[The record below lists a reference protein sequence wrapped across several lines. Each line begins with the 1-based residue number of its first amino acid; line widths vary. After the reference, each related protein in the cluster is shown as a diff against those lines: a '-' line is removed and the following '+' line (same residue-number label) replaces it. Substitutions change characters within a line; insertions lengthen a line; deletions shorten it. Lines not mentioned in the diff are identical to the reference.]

1 MSLAQTLRA
10 RPGLLIWGTLGSV
23 VALGLLGAALA
34 WATQDGSPPA
44 QGRLSVAGL
53 HAHVEII
60 RDRLGVVHIRA
71 EDPHDAYLGLGFA
84 HAQDRLW
91 QMELLRRSARGR
103 LSELFGPPAL
113 DPDRLAR
120 TLAFGAAADAEWL
133 GVSQEVRALLG
144 AYSDGVN
151 RWFEEVDAGRIRAPL
166 ELRWL
171 GRDPERWKPQDTL
184 AIVRLRAWLVSR
196 SLGASLL
203 LDRLVRTFGG
213 VASSDFFPVR
223 PSDGAHDT
231 LATLLELGRTVDALA
246 RSVGLRGRVGSLG
259 FVVGA
264 ARSATGAPLLAN
276 DSHVELGLPALFYM
290 AHLDT
295 PKLELSGAT
304 WPGIPVFWTGTNGT
318 LAWGQVATHASV
330 TELVKETLHPEAP
343 PRYELNGRWLAAESR
358 VETIR
363 VSGAPDEVV
372 EIQSTRNGPLLGA
385 LLPGDPNARALALR
399 WAGSGPRS
407 GVEAL
412 LLLQRSGSWTGF
424 RRALERYPGPVATF
438 LYADAKQIGRQVA
451 GNLPIRV
458 VQTTLLPVIGGSR
471 YYDWRGF
478 IPFEKLPSDHSSTRP
493 WLIASTHPEE
503 LGYRRRVSWLWS
515 SPGAAARL
523 RTRLVE
529 SPPLDLAGVLT
540 LQREQ
545 ESGRGRHAVRELFD
559 GVELKSANAVT
570 LQTILRDWDGRTDA
584 GSRGALVYHAF
595 RRELTRELLNLRLG
609 PDWATRSWPP
619 LSPCRVSCWSAFWTG
634 HGQRPRP
641 TSWSRPWRGPGASC
655 RPRLARIRAAGIG
668 GRSISCACA
677 MPSSNSARGASVGW
691 VEPLVGVRIPSVAI
705 PIRSGR
711 CTTARF
717 CGEAPTWDP
726 GCATRS
732 IWRIWV
738 MRSSAWPGGSPAI
751 PGASTTTTGLVPGS
765 RAVPRHSG
773 CTTATSLI
781 IESDPGSCVCLESRP
796 RK

>member
-609 PDWATRSWPP
+609 PDWGDEILAASEPLPGVVLERFLDRARPEATPDVVESALARTWRLLQAEVGTNPGRWHWGT
-619 LSPCRVSCWSAFWTG
+619 LHQLRLRHAFEQLGQGRVRWLGRTLG
-634 HGQRPRP
+634 
-641 TSWSRPWRGPGASC
+641 RGPHPVGGDPDSIWTMYHGALL
-655 RPRLARIRAAGIG
+655 R
-668 GRSISCACA
+668 
-677 MPSSNSARGASVGW
+677 RGAYVGPGLRYA
-691 VEPLVGVRIPSVAI
+691 VDLADLGHAQFGLAGGQ
-705 PIRSGR
+705 SGHS
-711 CTTARF
+711 
-717 CGEAPTWDP
+717 GSKHYDN
-726 GCATRS
+726 GLG
-732 IWRIWV
+732 
-738 MRSSAWPGGSPAI
+738 AWLAGSPQTLWMHDSDVAYHR
-751 PGASTTTTGLVPGS
+751 VGS
-765 RAVPRHSG
+765 WELRLPR
-773 CTTATSLI
+773 
-781 IESDPGSCVCLESRP
+781 E
-796 RK
+796 